1 MILCA
6 LNVNQTIKITY
17 DRNLLNFTPMT
28 PSEKITK
35 KAQTPK
41 ARNYGP
47 IPVDTIFKYL
57 GIELE
62 EGEVVLS
69 AKAQIHAARRHPED
83 FSRCLPYLQRV
94 ISTPDYIGDDFKNE
108 NKIELISLIPELG
121 NGLLI
126 ALSIQRDS
134 SGNYH
139 IASFY
144 PVSFAK
150 ITNRCGKGYLK
161 SVPKK

>member
-1 MILCA
+1 MTTS
-6 LNVNQTIKITY
+6 NKIIRTPQVY
-17 DRNLLNFTPMT
+17 SPLNFGPM
-28 PSEKITK
+28 
-35 KAQTPK
+35 
-41 ARNYGP
+41 
-47 IPVDTIFKYL
+47 PVNLIFECQ

-62 EGEVVLS
+62 EGDVILS
-69 AKAQIHAARRHPED
+69 SNAQIHAARRHPED

-108 NKIELISLIPELG
+108 NKIELISLIPELR